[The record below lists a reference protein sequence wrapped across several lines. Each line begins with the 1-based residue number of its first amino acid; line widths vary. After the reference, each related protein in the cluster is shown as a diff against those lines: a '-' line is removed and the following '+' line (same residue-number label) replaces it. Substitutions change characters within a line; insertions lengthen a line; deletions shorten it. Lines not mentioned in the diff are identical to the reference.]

1 MECPSYEG
9 ASKFLRVILLCIKIR
24 ETLLPRTLWETRLS
38 GRKASGWEKQAGGKY
53 SLLREKEE
61 AKTETQ
67 RTELS
72 MVGQG
77 VMQQVFCEG
86 RRGYKDV
93 KRSVSLQGEE
103 EIEGDP
109 SYSSFSC
116 WSSPRAQELICV
128 MN

>member
-1 MECPSYEG
+1 MGNSAE
-9 ASKFLRVILLCIKIR
+9 
-24 ETLLPRTLWETRLS
+24 WEE
-38 GRKASGWEKQAGGKY
+38 ASGWEKQARGKY

-72 MVGQG
+72 VVGQG

-86 RRGYKDV
+86 RRRYKDV

-109 SYSSFSC
+109 FYSSFSC
-116 WSSPRAQELICV
+116 WSSPRVQELICV
-128 MN
+128 